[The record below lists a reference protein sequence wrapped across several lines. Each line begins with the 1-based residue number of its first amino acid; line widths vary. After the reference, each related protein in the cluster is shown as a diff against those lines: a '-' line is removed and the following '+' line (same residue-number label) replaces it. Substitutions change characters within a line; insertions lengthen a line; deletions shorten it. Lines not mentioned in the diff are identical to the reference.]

1 MEEALYILGKNVFG
15 RNVTDRLFPVAK
27 TLAKGMGQVGEGLS
41 TFGELLPPLEF
52 DGSALKLLPG
62 SVVIDEQE
70 YYNQQQQPQLESRPR
85 NERDQTSPHP
95 TCTTP
100 SGGGG
105 RCMDIQDC
113 PILLADLSTL
123 RKSICFKSLFV
134 PGVCCPNQGYVMI
147 TRDKRPDIRYA
158 FF

>member
-1 MEEALYILGKNVFG
+1 M
-15 RNVTDRLFPVAK
+15 TDRLFPVAK

-41 TFGELLPPLEF
+41 TFTELLPPLEF

-70 YYNQQQQPQLESRPR
+70 YYDQQQYDNRPR
-85 NERDQTSPHP
+85 NERDQSAPDQHP

-100 SGGGG
+100 SGSGG

-123 RKSICFKSLFV
+123 RKSVSFLISVLFV
-134 PGVCCPNQGYVMI
+134 CSLI
-147 TRDKRPDIRYA
+147 A
-158 FF
+158 F